1 MKLSIIIVN
10 YNVRYFLE
18 QCLCSVRAALEGIPG
33 EIFVV
38 DNASKDG
45 SRSYLEPS
53 FPEVKF
59 IWNEENRGFAK
70 ANNQA
75 LRQAGGDYILFL
87 NPDTLVPEACL
98 ADCIRF
104 METHPEAGALGI
116 RMLDGK
122 GQFLPESKRS
132 FPSPLTSFYK
142 LSGLAALF
150 PRSRTFA
157 RYHLGHLDEHRDHE
171 VDVLAGAFM
180 MVRREVLDQT
190 GGFDESFFMYGEDI
204 DLSYRVQQALQPA
217 TGNPYRNYYFSQA
230 SILHFKGESTRK
242 GTLNYV
248 RMFYQ
253 AMSLFVQ
260 KHYPPSQA
268 GVFSLFIK
276 LAIWLRALLSVARQ
290 FVQRI
295 GLPVLDAVLMYLVF
309 WLAKEVWT
317 RYFRPD
323 IQYIRSLLTVSFVGF
338 SLLFLVVSYY
348 TGLYEK
354 KFRYKNLLNSNMVS
368 LIIILA
374 VYSLLPEHFRFSRG
388 MVLLGSLFSFALLA
402 FWRWV
407 LLQANVLEPAETDEE
422 RYTVVVGRRED
433 AEAVK
438 QLTSKA
444 GRTPHVR
451 GFVSPLPEEHSLGTP
466 AQLPQILESTPAREL
481 ILCQGPQLTFGNIIE
496 WYQQL
501 GLRIKLR
508 VHAAGSNSV
517 VGSDSKHYAGEA
529 IGSKEYL
536 LSLPVNRRLKRLADV
551 LLSLVFLFLFPVHF
565 LINRHPLGL
574 LRHCLWVLA
583 GVQTW
588 VGYTGTVSGL
598 PSLPP
603 SVLGPA
609 GVPHRANK
617 LNTEGQELANE
628 WYAQEYEV
636 LYDVVTV
643 FSHYKNLGI
652 S

>member
-1 MKLSIIIVN
+1 MKLSIILVN
-10 YNVRYFLE
+10 YNVKYFLE
-18 QCLCSVRAALEGIPG
+18 QCLCSVQAALQGIEG
-33 EIFVV
+33 EIIVV
-38 DNASKDG
+38 DNASQDG
-45 SRSYLEPS
+45 SRSYLEPA
-53 FPEVKF
+53 FPDVTF
-59 IWNEENRGFAK
+59 IWNDENRGFAK

-75 LRQAGGDYILFL
+75 LQRAKGAFILFL
-87 NPDTLVPEACL
+87 NPDTVVPEDCFTRCL
-98 ADCIRF
+98 QF
-104 METHPEAGALGI
+104 MELNPDAGALGI

-180 MVRREVLDQT
+180 LVRKEVLEKA

-204 DLSYRVQQALQPA
+204 DLSFRIQQTQNPA
-217 TGNPYRNYYFSQA
+217 TGNKYRNYYFSQS

-268 GVFSLFIK
+268 GAFSLFIK
-276 LAIWLRALLSVARQ
+276 FAIWLRALLSVAKQ

-295 GLPVLDAVLMYLVF
+295 GLPVLDAGLMYLMF

-317 RYFRPD
+317 TYFRPD
-323 IQYIRSLLTVSFVGF
+323 IEYIRPLLTVSFIGF
-338 SLLFLVVSYY
+338 TLLFLVVSYY

-402 FWRWV
+402 LWRRL
-407 LLQANVLEPAETDEE
+407 LLQLQVLEPDEADEE
-422 RYTVVVGRRED
+422 RYTVVVGRSAD
-433 AEAVK
+433 AQLVQ

-444 GRTPHVR
+444 GRTPYVR

-466 AQLPQILESTPAREL
+466 DQLPQILESTPAREL
-481 ILCQGPQLTFGNIIE
+481 ILCQGPELPFSSIINM
-496 WYQQL
+496 YQQA
-501 GLRIKLR
+501 GRRIKLR
-508 VHAAGSNSV
+508 VHAAGSKSV

-529 IGSKEYL
+529 IGAREYL
-536 LSLPVNRRLKRLADV
+536 LNRPVNRRLKRLSDV
-551 LLSLVFLFLFPVHF
+551 LLALLFLLILPLHF
-565 LINRHPLGL
+565 VMNRHPLGL
-574 LRHCLWVLA
+574 LRHCLLVLT
-583 GVQTW
+583 GSKTW
-588 VGYTGTVSGL
+588 VGYTGAVNGL
-598 PSLPP
+598 PALPP

-609 GVPHRANK
+609 GVPHSINK
-617 LNTEGQELANE
+617 LNTEGLELANE
-628 WYAQEYEV
+628 WYAQEYEM

-643 FSHYKNLGI
+643 LTHYKNLGI

>member
-1 MKLSIIIVN
+1 MKLSIILVN
-10 YNVRYFLE
+10 YNVKYFLE
-18 QCLCSVRAALEGIPG
+18 QCLCSVQAALTGISG

-38 DNASKDG
+38 DNASQDG
-45 SRSYLEPS
+45 SRSYLEPA
-53 FPEVKF
+53 FPDVKF
-59 IWNEENRGFAK
+59 IWNDENRGFAK

-75 LRQAGGDYILFL
+75 LQLASGDYVLFL
-87 NPDTLVPEACL
+87 NPDTLVPE
-98 ADCIRF
+98 DCFSKCIAF
-104 METHPEAGALGI
+104 LEAHPDAGALGI

-132 FPSPLTSFYK
+132 FPSPLISFYK

-157 RYHLGHLDEHRDHE
+157 RYHLGHLPEQKEHE

-180 MVRREVLDQT
+180 LVRKEVLNQT

-204 DLSYRVQQALQPA
+204 DLSYRMQQTINPA
-217 TGNPYRNYYFSQA
+217 TGHRYRNYYFSQS
-230 SILHFKGESTRK
+230 SIIHFKGESTRK
-242 GTLNYV
+242 GSLNYV

-260 KHYPPSQA
+260 KHYPASQA
-268 GVFSLFIK
+268 GAFSLLIK
-276 LAIWLRALLSVARQ
+276 MAIWFRALLSVAKQ

-295 GLPVLDAVLMYLVF
+295 GLPVLDAGLMYLMF

-323 IQYIRSLLTVSFVGF
+323 IEYIRPLLSVSFIGF

-354 KFRYKNLLNSNMVS
+354 KFRFKNLLNSNMGS
-368 LIIILA
+368 LIIILV

-402 FWRWV
+402 LWRWL
-407 LLQANVLEPAETDEE
+407 LLQLQVIEPDETDEE

-433 AEAVK
+433 AEAVQ
-438 QLTSKA
+438 QLAGKA

-481 ILCQGPQLTFGNIIE
+481 ILCQGPQLTFINLIE
-496 WYQQL
+496 SYQQL
-501 GLRIKLR
+501 GRRIKLR
-508 VHAAGSNSV
+508 IHAAGSNSV

-536 LSLPVNRRLKRLADV
+536 LSRPVNRRLKRLTDV
-551 LLSLVFLFLFPVHF
+551 LVSLLLLLTTPVHF
-565 LINRHPLGL
+565 LLNRHPLRL
-574 LRHCLWVLA
+574 LQHCLQVLA
-583 GVQTW
+583 GRKTW
-588 VGYTGTVSGL
+588 VGYTGNVSGL
-598 PSLPP
+598 PVISP
-603 SVLGPA
+603 SILGPA
-609 GVPHRANK
+609 GVPHSSNK
-617 LNTEGQELANE
+617 LNAEGLELANE

-643 FSHYKNLGI
+643 FTHYKNLGI